1 MALKDDIAVLA
12 RVPLFEAFDEEQLRL
27 VAFSSEH
34 KRLAAGDVLFEEH
47 APAES
52 AYVVLRGVVE
62 LSNTGRDGQSRPV
75 SAVDDGTMLS
85 ELALVTA
92 VERKYTAVARG
103 ELEVLR
109 ITRASFHRLIEE
121 YPSMA
126 RQVEDRIR
134 AALSS
139 LAKRAGAM
147 EHKFR

>member
-12 RVPLFEAFDEEQLRL
+12 RVPLFEAFNEEQLRL

-34 KRLAAGDVLFEEH
+34 RRVAAGEVLFEEH

-52 AYVVLRGVVE
+52 AYVILRGVIE
-62 LSNTGRDGQSRPV
+62 LSTAGRDGQTHPV
-75 SAVDDGTMLS
+75 AAVDEGTMLS

-92 VERKYTAVARG
+92 VERKYTAIARDD
-103 ELEVLR
+103 LEVLR

-134 AALSS
+134 ASLST
-139 LAKRAGAM
+139 LAKRAAAM